1 MAVTLRV
8 FMDGVFCGV
17 VQQSASGD
25 VRFVY
30 DEHYRSTP
38 GATPISLSMPLAL
51 AEHRKRA
58 ALPFLEGLLTDN
70 DTARR
75 AIADRF
81 GVSAKNPVAILAHIG
96 ADVAGALQFTTSDDL
111 PSDARGKRSEVRSL
125 TEAEVEAVL
134 LEAVERYRDGR
145 AGPASTDAGRFSLAG
160 AQPKVA
166 LARDADGGWATPLD
180 STPSTHILKPV
191 TGDYRRLDVVEH
203 LTMRAA
209 AHVGLDVAD
218 STLEHVGAYRVFVSR
233 RYDRAMVGGQWKRLH
248 QEDLGQAL
256 AVMPARKYQRDYGG
270 PGVGEVARLLRG
282 LPQQADRATTAW
294 SFYQG
299 LMINVVL
306 QCTDAHIKNYSV
318 LLDGSGV
325 RLAPLYDLAT
335 FAPYAR
341 PDQPVLSAMRIA
353 GEFLFSAIGER
364 HCLAVARTLGVDL
377 DRAQSFVRVL
387 RANAA
392 QAMATARDELVSL
405 DSETREFADR
415 VVDSVKRLPWLDPAS
430 T

>member
-1 MAVTLRV
+1 
-8 FMDGVFCGV
+8 MDGVFCGV
-17 VQQSASGD
+17 VQQSDSGD

-51 AEHRKRA
+51 SEHRKRA
-58 ALPFLEGLLTDN
+58 VLPFLEGLLTDN

-125 TEAEVEAVL
+125 TETKVEAAL

-145 AGPASTDAGRFSLAG
+145 VGPAFTDAGRFSLAG

-209 AHVGLDVAD
+209 ALLGLDVAH
-218 STLEHVGAYRVFVSR
+218 STLEHIGSYRVFVSR
-233 RYDRAMVGGQWKRLH
+233 RYDRAMVDGQWKRLH

-256 AVMPARKYQRDYGG
+256 AVMPAKKYQRDTGG

-282 LPQQADRATTAW
+282 LPQQADRATAAW
-294 SFYQG
+294 QFYEG
-299 LMINVVL
+299 LMVNVVL

-318 LLDGSGV
+318 LLEGSTV

-335 FAPYAR
+335 FAPYAQA
-341 PDQPVLSAMRIA
+341 DQPVLSAMRI
-353 GEFLFSAIGER
+353 GREYRFSAIGEQ
-364 HCLAVARTLGVDL
+364 HCLEAARTLGVDL
-377 DRAQSFVRVL
+377 DRARSFIRDL
-387 RANAA
+387 RADGAKAVAA
-392 QAMATARDELVSL
+392 ARDELVSL
-405 DSETREFADR
+405 DADTRGFADQ
-415 VVDSVKRLPWLDPAS
+415 VVESVRRLPMLNPAS